1 MLYDTA
7 DIAIVVEL
15 VGVAFSQ
22 VSRVYLGR
30 RFGLLPA
37 NRGVVSTG
45 PFRLIRHPIYF
56 GWLVLLLGY
65 AMAFPTLLNFAAIA
79 AMLPFMMWRIRLEED
94 LLTHDPE
101 YQAYCEKTR
110 YRLVPGVL

>member
-1 MLYDTA
+1 MRQVLRPPGWGTTCRTA
-7 DIAIVVEL
+7 PAAPFTGVLRDIAIAVEL

-45 PFRLIRHPIYF
+45 PFRLIRHPVYL

-79 AMLPFMMWRIRLEED
+79 AM
-94 LLTHDPE
+94 
-101 YQAYCEKTR
+101 
-110 YRLVPGVL
+110 